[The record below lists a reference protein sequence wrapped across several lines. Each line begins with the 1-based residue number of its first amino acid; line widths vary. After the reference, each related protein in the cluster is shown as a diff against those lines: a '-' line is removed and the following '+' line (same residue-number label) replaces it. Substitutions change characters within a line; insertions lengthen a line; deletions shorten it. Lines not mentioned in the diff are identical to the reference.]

1 MECLL
6 TARRCSRLWRH
17 RAVNKAKSLSSWS
30 LVWEGRQNK
39 QMNIQDGDNKEGCGG
54 KARKEQEAC
63 VGTGFADCEQGR
75 RQRVS
80 RDEEEVRS

>member
-1 MECLL
+1 M
-6 TARRCSRLWRH
+6 
-17 RAVNKAKSLSSWS
+17 NKAKSLSSWS

-39 QMNIQDGDNKEGCGG
+39 QMNIQDGNNKEGCGG
-54 KARKEQEAC
+54 KARKEQEAR
-63 VGTGFADCEQGR
+63 FADCCEQGR